1 MPRKPGPNTELVRL
15 AITGIDAQVGELQ
28 RQVKELQEKKAQLG
42 RMVGVRPA
50 APAASAA
57 PAKAAEPAKKEKTK
71 KRRKMSPEARKK
83 LAIAAKARWAKV
95 KASGK
100 KKL

>member
-1 MPRKPGPNTELVRL
+1 MPRKPGPDPELIRL
-15 AITGIDAQVGELQ
+15 AIAGIDAEAGELQ
-28 RQVKELQEKKAQLG
+28 RQLKELQEKKVQFAKLT
-42 RMVGVRPA
+42 GVRPA
-50 APAASAA
+50 APVASPVKAETGG
-57 PAKAAEPAKKEKTK
+57 AKK